1 MEYYMSC
8 YKSEARTEKSHN
20 ISQFCLWN
28 FFVDII
34 EGESYSFMK
43 IIFKEG
49 CLRKGTLFVN

>member
-1 MEYYMSC
+1 MSLKRELKKATT
-8 YKSEARTEKSHN
+8 YP
-20 ISQFCLWN
+20 N
-28 FFVDII
+28 FVYETSFVDII